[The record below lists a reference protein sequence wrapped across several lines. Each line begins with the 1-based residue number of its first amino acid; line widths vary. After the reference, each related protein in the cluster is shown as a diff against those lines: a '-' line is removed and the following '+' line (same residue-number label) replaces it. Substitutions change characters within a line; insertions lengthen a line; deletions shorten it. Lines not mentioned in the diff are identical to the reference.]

1 MKASLDQINPFQPGI
16 VFHKE
21 TSHLILNKNEITGF
35 YLKCN
40 KWLKWVEINPNK
52 YINLH
57 FELALSW
64 IIFCQLYI

>member
-40 KWLKWVEINPNK
+40 K
-52 YINLH
+52 
-57 FELALSW
+57 
-64 IIFCQLYI
+64 